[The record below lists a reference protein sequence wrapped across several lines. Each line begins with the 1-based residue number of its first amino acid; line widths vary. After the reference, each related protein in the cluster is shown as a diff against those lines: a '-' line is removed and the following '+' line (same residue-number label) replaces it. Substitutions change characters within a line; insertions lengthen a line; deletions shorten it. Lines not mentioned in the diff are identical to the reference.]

1 MGFIQGLHGT
11 VALVLLCSLLFAE
24 EAGVPL
30 PTPGELTLIAAGLL
44 IATGGLDPWLFL
56 PLAVASCLAGSA
68 TGYGWAWVVGEHG
81 LHSLAERLHQTPR
94 LERASARLRQAGAR
108 EIALSRL
115 IPGMRVYTTLVAGAA
130 GVERRRFFTGIGPA
144 IALWV
149 IAFTLLGVVAG
160 VPAEHFFTQ
169 VQQLA
174 VQGGVLVA
182 IGVGGYLA
190 ILRLPE
196 GGHEALFRLPPGLRM
211 TLALSIDLSLIASV
225 VAGVLSVVRPLIGA
239 GDLAAWVDLAVVLVV
254 IALFYSL
261 ATRRGAHA
269 TAGERVLSTS
279 YLTQGNLSAPGER
292 RLSSR
297 LRGLL
302 RDLPSN
308 PSPELG
314 RAADFFR
321 LLGDQRRLRTVRLL
335 LERERTAAELEKVLG
350 LSHLEMSYLL
360 AELQRLGILDPVE
373 QSSEAGRT
381 RYAITDPFL
390 RAALADLLSVA
401 ISRRPETG
409 PPPARPSP
417 ELAHGG
423 ESGAAGDE
431 TEADHR

>member
-68 TGYGWAWVVGEHG
+68 TGYGWARLVGEHG
-81 LHSLAERLHQTPR
+81 LRALAERLHQTPR
-94 LERASARLRQAGAR
+94 LERASARLREAGAR

-144 IALWV
+144 TALWV

-196 GGHEALFRLPPGLRM
+196 GGHEALFRLPPGFRM
-211 TLALSIDLSLIASV
+211 TLALGIDLSLIASV
-225 VAGVLSVVRPLIGA
+225 VAGVLAVVRPLIGA
-239 GDLAAWVDLAVVLVV
+239 GDIAAWLDLAVVLLV
-254 IALFYSL
+254 IALFYSV

-269 TAGERVLSTS
+269 TAGERVLATS
-279 YLTQGNLSAPGER
+279 YLTQGNLSLSSAR
-292 RLSSR
+292 RLTGR
-297 LRGLL
+297 LGGLL
-302 RDLPSN
+302 RDLPSD

-321 LLGDQRRLRTVRLL
+321 LLGDQRRLRIVRLL
-335 LERERTAAELEKVLG
+335 LERERTAAELEKALA

-360 AELQRLGILDPVE
+360 AELQSVGIVNTLELTP
-373 QSSEAGRT
+373 EAGPT
-381 RYAITDPFL
+381 RYAITDPNL
-390 RAALADLLSVA
+390 RAALADLLAVA
-401 ISRRPETG
+401 ISRRPKGAES
-409 PPPARPSP
+409 PPPSP
-417 ELAHGG
+417 PPKAPA
-423 ESGAAGDE
+423 SADRRAAG
-431 TEADHR
+431 

>member
-1 MGFIQGLHGT
+1 
-11 VALVLLCSLLFAE
+11 
-24 EAGVPL
+24 
-30 PTPGELTLIAAGLL
+30 
-44 IATGGLDPWLFL
+44 
-56 PLAVASCLAGSA
+56 
-68 TGYGWAWVVGEHG
+68 YGWARLVGEHG
-81 LHSLAERLHQTPR
+81 LRSLAERLHQTPR
-94 LERASARLRQAGAR
+94 LERVSARLREAGAR

-130 GVERRRFFTGIGPA
+130 GVDRRRFFTGIGPA
-144 IALWV
+144 TALWV

-160 VPAEHFFTQ
+160 VPAEHFFTE

-211 TLALSIDLSLIASV
+211 TLALGIDLSLIASV
-225 VAGVLSVVRPLIGA
+225 VAGVLAVVRPLSGA
-239 GDLAAWVDLAVVLVV
+239 GDIAAWVDLAVVLLV
-254 IALFYSL
+254 IALFYSV

-269 TAGERVLSTS
+269 TAGERVLGTS

-292 RLSSR
+292 RLGSR

-302 RDLPSN
+302 RDLPSD

-314 RAADFFR
+314 QAADFFR
-321 LLGDQRRLRTVRLL
+321 LLGDQRRLRIVRLL
-335 LERERTAAELEKVLG
+335 LEGERSAAELEKALG

-360 AELQRLGILDPVE
+360 AELQRVGILDLLEESP
-373 QSSEAGRT
+373 EAGPT
-381 RYAITDPFL
+381 RYTITDPYL
-390 RAALADLLSVA
+390 GAALADLLAVA
-401 ISRRPETG
+401 ISRRPLGTGSPQRG
-409 PPPARPSP
+409 PPPEPP
-417 ELAHGG
+417 HGG
-423 ESGAAGDE
+423 EGRTAGDE

>member
-68 TGYGWAWVVGEHG
+68 TGYGWARLVGEHG
-81 LHSLAERLHQTPR
+81 LRSLAERLHQTRR
-94 LERASARLRQAGAR
+94 LERVSARLRQAGAR

-130 GVERRRFFTGIGPA
+130 GVERRRFFIGIGPA
-144 IALWV
+144 TALWV
-149 IAFTLLGVVAG
+149 IAFTVLGVVAG
-160 VPAEHFFTQ
+160 VPAERFFTQ

-211 TLALSIDLSLIASV
+211 TLALGIDLSLIASV
-225 VAGVLSVVRPLIGA
+225 VAGVLAVVRPLIGA
-239 GDLAAWVDLAVVLVV
+239 GDIAAWLDLAVVLLV
-254 IALFYSL
+254 IVLFYSV

-269 TAGERVLSTS
+269 TAGERVLATS
-279 YLTQGNLSAPGER
+279 YLTQGNLSLTSAR
-292 RLSSR
+292 RLPGR
-297 LRGLL
+297 LRDLL
-302 RDLPSN
+302 RDLPSD

-321 LLGDQRRLRTVRLL
+321 LLGDQRRLRIVRLL
-335 LERERTAAELEKVLG
+335 LERERTAAELEKALG

-360 AELQRLGILDPVE
+360 AELQRVGIVDTVDQTPEADP
-373 QSSEAGRT
+373 T
-381 RYAITDPFL
+381 RHAITDPDL
-390 RAALADLLSVA
+390 RAALADLLAVA
-401 ISRRPETG
+401 ISRRPQSAESTRISK
-409 PPPARPSP
+409 PA
-417 ELAHGG
+417 
-423 ESGAAGDE
+423 
-431 TEADHR
+431 T

>member
-68 TGYGWAWVVGEHG
+68 TGYGWARLVGEHG
-81 LHSLAERLHQTPR
+81 LRSLAERLHQTAR

-144 IALWV
+144 TALWV

-211 TLALSIDLSLIASV
+211 TLALGIDLSLIASV
-225 VAGVLSVVRPLIGA
+225 VAGVLAVVRPLIGA
-239 GDLAAWVDLAVVLVV
+239 GDLAAWLDLAVVLVV
-254 IALFYSL
+254 IALFYSV

-269 TAGERVLSTS
+269 TAGERVLATS
-279 YLTQGNLSAPGER
+279 YLTQGQLSAPGQR

-302 RDLPSN
+302 RDLPTD

-321 LLGDQRRLRTVRLL
+321 LLGDQRRLRVVRLL
-335 LERERTAAELEKVLG
+335 LEEERTAAELEKALA
-350 LSHLEMSYLL
+350 LSHLEMTYLL
-360 AELQRLGILDPVE
+360 AELQRVGILEVVE
-373 QSSEAGRT
+373 QSPEAART
-381 RYAITDPFL
+381 RYTITDPYL
-390 RAALADLLSVA
+390 RTGLADLLAVA
-401 ISRRPETG
+401 ISRRPLG
-409 PPPARPSP
+409 AGSPPASP
-417 ELAHGG
+417 PG
-423 ESGAAGDE
+423 E
-431 TEADHR
+431 TP